1 MFPATTDY
9 KFAPSTRTAQPATHT
24 AQPPSGSSALITAA
38 VSQSFKTHIKSLP
51 EEIRSKTI
59 QEMLKFIND
68 QFPEE
73 LPKFQQTLDK
83 RGIALAENSSET
95 VAVSISPM
103 EKLVADHN
111 CPELITDLNSMVE
124 EFNTQLKHFIKYSE
138 DSEISSYLRENASR
152 RFSKQL
158 EDFGKDIHKRTN
170 QNCEIGRAESKV
182 VVETQKKLDAWH
194 NSVKTLTQ
202 GLLDPLLNNPEG
214 PDHNSR
220 EKDEALSTLNDIQSL
235 KQNVGKKDYFKIDGI
250 LRYLTT
256 NAPRENICS
265 RLSNLILTDFIG
277 GGNLMIFQKTL
288 QRLFDYY
295 HFIPYEGPLSEITD
309 ELCESIQIYAAMK
322 KPTGFDY

>member
-9 KFAPSTRTAQPATHT
+9 KFVPSTHTAQPATHT

-38 VSQSFKTHIKSLP
+38 VFQSFKTHITSLP

-59 QEMLKFIND
+59 QETLMFIHD
-68 QFPEE
+68 QFPNE

-83 RGIALAENSSET
+83 RRVTLAESSSET
-95 VAVSISPM
+95 GAVSISPM
-103 EKLVADHN
+103 KKLVDDHN

-124 EFNTQLKHFIKYSE
+124 EFNNNLKYFIKYSQ
-138 DSEISSYLRENASR
+138 DNEISSHLREDGSR

-158 EDFGKDIHKRTN
+158 EGFGKDIHKRTN
-170 QNCEIGRAESKV
+170 QGCERVRADSKTV
-182 VVETQKKLDAWH
+182 VKTKQKLDAWH
-194 NSVKTLTQ
+194 NSVKILSQ
-202 GLLDPLLNNPEG
+202 GLLDPLLDGPEG

-220 EKDEALSTLNDIQSL
+220 EKDKALSTLHDIQRL
-235 KQNVGKKDYFKIDGI
+235 KQNVGKNDYFKIDGI
-250 LRYLTT
+250 LRYLTKK
-256 NAPRENICS
+256 APRENICS
-265 RLSNLILTDFIG
+265 RLSNLILSDFIG
-277 GGNLMIFQKTL
+277 SGNLMLFQKTL

-295 HFIPYEGPLSEITD
+295 HFIPFEGPLGEITD

>member
-9 KFAPSTRTAQPATHT
+9 KFASSTHT

-38 VSQSFKTHIKSLP
+38 VSQSFKAHITSLS

-59 QEMLKFIND
+59 QETLMFIHD
-68 QFPEE
+68 QFPNE
-73 LPKFQQTLDK
+73 LPKFQETLDK
-83 RGIALAENSSET
+83 RRITLAENSSET
-95 VAVSISPM
+95 GAVSIRPL

-111 CPELITDLNSMVE
+111 CPELITDLNSMVK
-124 EFNTQLKHFIKYSE
+124 EFNTHLKHFINYSE
-138 DSEISSYLRENASR
+138 DSEISSYLREHSSR

-170 QNCEIGRAESKV
+170 QNCEAGHADSKV
-182 VVETQKKLDAWH
+182 VVETQRKLVAWH
-194 NSVKTLTQ
+194 NSVKILIH
-202 GLLDPLLNNPEG
+202 GLLDPLFNNPEG

-220 EKDEALSTLNDIQSL
+220 EKDKALATLHDIQSL
-235 KQNVGKKDYFKIDGI
+235 KQDVGKNDYFKIDGI

-256 NAPRENICS
+256 KVPRENICS
-265 RLSNLILTDFIG
+265 RLSDLILTDFIG
-277 GGNLMIFQKTL
+277 SGNLKVFQKTL

-295 HFIPYEGPLSEITD
+295 HFIPFEGPLGEITD